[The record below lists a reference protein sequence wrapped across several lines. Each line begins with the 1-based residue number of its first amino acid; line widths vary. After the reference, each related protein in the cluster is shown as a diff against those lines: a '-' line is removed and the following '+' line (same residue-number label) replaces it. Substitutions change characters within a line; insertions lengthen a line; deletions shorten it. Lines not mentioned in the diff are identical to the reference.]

1 MEPIIGI
8 SNQVFEME
16 QKLTAKGDSAGVTR
30 NVNRM
35 KNHLEELGYTFYS
48 PLHEDYNDTRTDCE
62 ASIVGDFEEG
72 NMYISK
78 VIKPIIF
85 KESGGA
91 PGIIQK
97 AVVIV
102 EKKA

>member
-1 MEPIIGI
+1 MESILGI
-8 SNQVFEME
+8 VNQIFEME
-16 QKLTAKGDSAGVTR
+16 QKLASKGDSSGVTR

-35 KNHLEELGYTFYS
+35 KHYLEEYGYTFYD
-48 PLHEDYNDTRTDCE
+48 PLHEDYNDMRTDCE

-85 KESGGA
+85 KEGGET
-91 PGIIQK
+91 PVIIQK

>member
-1 MEPIIGI
+1 MDSIIGI
-8 SNQVFEME
+8 ANQVFEIE
-16 QKLTAKGDSAGVTR
+16 QKLAAKGDSSGVAR
-30 NVNRM
+30 NINRM
-35 KNHLEELGYTFYS
+35 KHHLEEFGYTFHN

-62 ASIVGDFEEG
+62 ASIVGDFEDG
-72 NMYISK
+72 NMHISK

-85 KESGGA
+85 KDSGGV
-91 PGIIQK
+91 PGIVQK